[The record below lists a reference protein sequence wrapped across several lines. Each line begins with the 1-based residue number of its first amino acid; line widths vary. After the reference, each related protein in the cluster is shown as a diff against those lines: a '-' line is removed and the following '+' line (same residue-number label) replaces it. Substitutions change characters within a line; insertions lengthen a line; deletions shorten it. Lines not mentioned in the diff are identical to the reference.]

1 MQAYACISDH
11 PFFAVTG
18 PDGKYSLPPKLPA
31 GTYTVT
37 AWHEK
42 KGTVEQQV
50 TVADGETKTVD
61 LSF

>member
-1 MQAYACISDH
+1 M
-11 PFFAVTG
+11 TG
-18 PDGKYSLPPKLPA
+18 ADGTFSLPPKLPA

-42 KGTVEQQV
+42 YGTSDQQV

-61 LSF
+61 FEFGG